1 MPDWANWTS
10 ALSGVPAL
18 WVRAECPLAVCEGR
32 ERDRGDRQLG
42 LARGQYA
49 SVHLG
54 VAYDMV
60 IDTQDVPPEENA
72 RFIIQGMRRHWGE
85 AV

>member
-1 MPDWANWTS
+1 
-10 ALSGVPAL
+10 
-18 WVRAECPLAVCEGR
+18 
-32 ERDRGDRQLG
+32 
-42 LARGQYA
+42 
-49 SVHLG
+49 
-54 VAYDMV
+54 MV